1 MDNWRTFQYHL
12 AFVIPMGGRR
22 RVGQPDDRMC
32 PAKAVGSSDWKIR
45 LSANPES
52 LWGAAREGGV
62 VADPKLP
69 RKVSRKN
76 AGARTANRRW

>member
-1 MDNWRTFQYHL
+1 
-12 AFVIPMGGRR
+12 MGERS

-45 LSANPES
+45 RSANSES
-52 LWGAAREGGV
+52 LWGASREGGV

-69 RKVSRKN
+69 RKVSREN